1 MLSDNNQFMII
12 MEEQSYLAQAFI
24 EAFEKQKFKVQIIN
38 IAAASAIT
46 TSEQPCGYLICTSPS
61 LLKKA
66 VIIKAI
72 VDQAVQEKTPVF
84 VMGNVDE
91 LEVLWETLSPQMLKD
106 VFTRPINLGD
116 VVENIHQQIEE
127 FYVAKKRTILAVD
140 DSGIILRKIKSL
152 LEDSYEVILVN
163 SGAMAIKYL
172 TLNRPDLILLDYE
185 MPIVDGSQVMQML
198 REDPEF
204 QHIPIIF
211 LTGKND
217 AETVKNVMA
226 LKPEGYLLK
235 SMNPHKL
242 HQAIDNFF
250 KK

>member
-1 MLSDNNQFMII
+1 
-12 MEEQSYLAQAFI
+12 
-24 EAFEKQKFKVQIIN
+24 
-38 IAAASAIT
+38 
-46 TSEQPCGYLICTSPS
+46 
-61 LLKKA
+61 
-66 VIIKAI
+66 
-72 VDQAVQEKTPVF
+72 
-84 VMGNVDE
+84 MGNVDE

-163 SGAMAIKYL
+163 SCAMAIKYL

>member
-1 MLSDNNQFMII
+1 MLNDNNQFMIV

-46 TSEQPCGYLICTSPS
+46 SSEQPCGYLICTSPS

-84 VMGNVDE
+84 IMGNVDE

-106 VFTRPINLGD
+106 VFTRPINLGE

-127 FYVAKKRTILAVD
+127 FYAAKKRTILAVD

-185 MPIVDGSQVMQML
+185 MPGENGPEVLTKIRENEAL
-198 REDPEF
+198 RN
-204 QHIPIIF
+204 IPVVF
-211 LTGKND
+211 LTGITEKEKT
-217 AETVKNVMA
+217 A
-226 LKPEGYLLK
+226 
-235 SMNPHKL
+235 
-242 HQAIDNFF
+242 Q
-250 KK
+250 

>member
-1 MLSDNNQFMII
+1 MAGIPAD
-12 MEEQSYLAQAFI
+12 
-24 EAFEKQKFKVQIIN
+24 VV

-116 VVENIHQQIEE
+116 VVENIHHQIED
-127 FYVAKKRTILAVD
+127 FYDAKKRTIL
-140 DSGIILRKIKSL
+140 KST
-152 LEDSYEVILVN
+152 
-163 SGAMAIKYL
+163 G
-172 TLNRPDLILLDYE
+172 PDFIRL
-185 MPIVDGSQVMQML
+185 
-198 REDPEF
+198 
-204 QHIPIIF
+204 
-211 LTGKND
+211 
-217 AETVKNVMA
+217 
-226 LKPEGYLLK
+226 
-235 SMNPHKL
+235 
-242 HQAIDNFF
+242 
-250 KK
+250 